1 MVSASVEFITT
12 RRAVKAAAVEI
23 DAQQLIAHLQSR
35 FGGQVSDAREAAS
48 WERVAAQIVVRLIV
62 HLQRRVNAQVN
73 LSMCCLDETRQPCLP
88 NIYLVSPVQPPV
100 GAPALSLE

>member
-35 FGGQVSDAREAAS
+35 FGGQVSHGHQSIDS
-48 WERVAAQIVVRLIV
+48 C
-62 HLQRRVNAQVN
+62 LQWPACRR
-73 LSMCCLDETRQPCLP
+73 T
-88 NIYLVSPVQPPV
+88 
-100 GAPALSLE
+100 GG

>member
-35 FGGQVSDAREAAS
+35 FGGQVRD
-48 WERVAAQIVVRLIV
+48 VQKMLTGTG
-62 HLQRRVNAQVN
+62 LPT
-73 LSMCCLDETRQPCLP
+73 SMWYSCMLYSQHAHAEQL
-88 NIYLVSPVQPPV
+88 
-100 GAPALSLE
+100 

>member
-35 FGGQVSDAREAAS
+35 FGGQVGDVQKDAD
-48 WERVAAQIVVRLIV
+48 WERVAGSSGHNLQPWAALQFAASTTRLGTQESPLDAL
-62 HLQRRVNAQVN
+62 HNPCQQKRRG
-73 LSMCCLDETRQPCLP
+73 LSTG
-88 NIYLVSPVQPPV
+88 
-100 GAPALSLE
+100 GA